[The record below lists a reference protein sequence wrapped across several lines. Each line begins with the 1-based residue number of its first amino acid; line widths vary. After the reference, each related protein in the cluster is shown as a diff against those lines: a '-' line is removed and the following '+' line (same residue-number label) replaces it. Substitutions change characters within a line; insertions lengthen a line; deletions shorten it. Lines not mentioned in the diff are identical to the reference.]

1 MPLDAVMEVTAN
13 ALDAGILKFSEGG
26 FIGTGGFIDT
36 PNQRLG
42 VRHKLPIITPEDLA
56 QVPLAERDGKTLRI
70 GDVAKVVQEA
80 PALAGDAIIN
90 DGPGLMLIVEK
101 LPWGNTIEV
110 TKGVEKAID
119 EMRPG
124 LPGIEIDTTIF
135 RPAGFVQLAI
145 HHLTESIVLGALL
158 VLLVLGLFLYDW
170 RSALISVI
178 TMPLSLVAAGL
189 VLYVRGATI
198 NTMVLAGLVIALGA
212 IVDDAIVDV
221 ENIVRRL
228 RLARLTGSTQSTAS
242 IILEA
247 SIEVRGAVVYASFIE
262 VITLIPIFFLNSLT
276 GSFFKPLAST
286 YALAVMVSLL
296 VALISTPALEPHP
309 LQQGQGG
316 AARVAGGQAPAQR
329 IREDPRAGRS
339 ASSARRTASWPSW
352 PCSASPSCPSWARSC
367 SRRSRS
373 RTS

>member
-1 MPLDAVMEVTAN
+1 V
-13 ALDAGILKFSEGG
+13 K
-26 FIGTGGFIDT
+26 
-36 PNQRLG
+36 
-42 VRHKLPIITPEDLA
+42 
-56 QVPLAERDGKTLRI
+56 
-70 GDVAKVVQEA
+70 
-80 PALAGDAIIN
+80 
-90 DGPGLMLIVEK
+90 
-101 LPWGNTIEV
+101 
-110 TKGVEKAID
+110 
-119 EMRPG
+119 
-124 LPGIEIDTTIF
+124 IDTTIF

-145 HHLTESIVLGALL
+145 DHLTESIILGALL

-228 RLARLTGSTQSTAS
+228 RLARMEGSDQSTAA
-242 IILEA
+242 IILDA

-276 GSFFKPLAST
+276 GSFFKPLAAT

-296 VALISTPALEPHP
+296 VALISTPALSLILYKKGKVEHHESP
-309 LQQGQGG
+309 
-316 AARVAGGQAPAQR
+316 VAKHLRNGYEKILAPVVRRPAPAYGVLAVLAVLG
-329 IREDPRAGRS
+329 IAIVPR
-339 ASSARRTASWPSW
+339 
-352 PCSASPSCPSWARSC
+352 
-367 SRRSRS
+367 
-373 RTS
+373 